1 MIYGSHNSWS
11 FLKPKHWWLRPFA
24 FTARCQNIDIEKQYL
39 LYDVRCFDLIINFD
53 KKGELYICH
62 GPLRYK
68 YTEDD
73 LIKDLTFLNN
83 RTEQCYIRI
92 LYDVRTKNGYT
103 EEEAQ
108 LFRDKCKEYEEMFP
122 RLTFWCGRNIVNW
135 TVEYDFSYKPKC
147 IEKYSSVCP
156 PKYLDD
162 WYPWI
167 YAKINN
173 KKIKQMKLDADILL
187 FDFVNIV

>member
-39 LYDVRCFDLIINFD
+39 LYDVRCFDLRINFD

-73 LIKDLTFLNN
+73 LIKDLESSLN
-83 RTEQCYIRI
+83 
-92 LYDVRTKNGYT
+92 
-103 EEEAQ
+103 A
-108 LFRDKCKEYEEMFP
+108 
-122 RLTFWCGRNIVNW
+122 
-135 TVEYDFSYKPKC
+135 C
-147 IEKYSSVCP
+147 I
-156 PKYLDD
+156 
-162 WYPWI
+162 
-167 YAKINN
+167 
-173 KKIKQMKLDADILL
+173 
-187 FDFVNIV
+187 